1 MANAAFFLES
11 TYEEAYDLLIETR
24 DYIENRIPEVRQH
37 ASPAYKMVLSVETM
51 RLTTRLTQVMAW
63 LLTQKAVYL
72 EEMSPQQASKHAYRL
87 GGQKICLE
95 PKARVLT
102 RNLTLKII
110 ACASVKRCTAI
121 SPAYAL
127 PTPGLLILIAWL
139 MMPNKLATPF

>member
-1 MANAAFFLES
+1 MAPAAFFLES

-95 PKARVLT
+95 PGRVDYEILPIQL
-102 RNLTLKII
+102 RKLLER
-110 ACASVKRCTAI
+110 S
-121 SPAYAL
+121 YAL
-127 PTPGLLILIAWL
+127 YIRIHRLDQQ
-139 MMPNKLATPF
+139 LAAAD